1 MLIRTTKLT
10 LRTTYLLGIDVYL
23 FFLKKHFLEYAIVDI
38 ETTGGTPKHSKITE
52 IAIIITNGSKILDK
66 YETLINPECKIP
78 YNITRLTGIDDR
90 MVAEAPKFY
99 EVAKTIIEYLKGR
112 TFVAHNVNFDYGHVK
127 REYQDLGFEFFAD
140 KLCTVR
146 MSRKVFPGLPSYSLG
161 KLCKSL
167 GVELTR
173 HHRAMADTL
182 ATTEIFHMI
191 MEKDKEAQNVDILS
205 MRLGVDKLPKKPG
218 VYYFIDFDGN
228 IIYIGK
234 SISIKN
240 RVQSHLN
247 NYQTTKGLKIIEN
260 VCAIEYELTG
270 NETMA
275 LLYENMAIKTHKP
288 KHNRRQTKTKFP
300 FGIQINKENNYH
312 TLEVVSVNQN
322 TNTVLD
328 FSSRREAVSF
338 MKKAIDTYELCQ
350 KINGQEN
357 QNRVGSC
364 FRYQLHNCH
373 GACVQEEST
382 DDYNLRIERFEEKYG
397 MPNEDGIYVSKGRK
411 ASEKSFVI
419 LENGTLTGFG
429 FIPKKAPINL
439 GSLKLMS
446 EVFNPDKD
454 YQSVVKM
461 MRRNGNFEKVI

>member
-1 MLIRTTKLT
+1 M
-10 LRTTYLLGIDVYL
+10 
-23 FFLKKHFLEYAIVDI
+23 EYAIVDI
-38 ETTGGTPKHSKITE
+38 ETTGGTPINSKITE
-52 IAIIITNGSKILDK
+52 IAIIITDGQKVLEE
-66 YETLINPECKIP
+66 YETLINPECRIP
-78 YNITRLTGIDDR
+78 YNITRLTGIDDA
-90 MVAEAPKFY
+90 MVAGAPKFF
-99 EVAKTIIEYLKGR
+99 EVAKTILEYLKGR
-112 TFVAHNVNFDYGHVK
+112 TFVAHNVNFDYGHIK
-127 REYQDLGFEFFAD
+127 REYNDLGFEFSAS

-161 KLCKSL
+161 KLSKSL

-191 MEKDKEAQNVDILS
+191 MEKDKEAEALDVLS
-205 MRLGVDKLPKKPG
+205 MKLCVDKLPNKPG
-218 VYYFIDFDGN
+218 VYYFLDFDGN

-234 SISIKN
+234 SISIKK
-240 RVQSHLN
+240 RVQSHLS
-247 NYQTTKGLKIIEN
+247 NYKTPKGLKIIEN
-260 VCAIEYELTG
+260 VCTIEYELTG

-288 KHNRRQTKTKFP
+288 KHNRRQMKTKFP
-300 FGIQINKENNYH
+300 FGIQINKVTDYH
-312 TLEVVSVNQN
+312 ALEVVSVNQD
-322 TNTVLD
+322 TNTVMD
-328 FSSRREAVSF
+328 FTSRREAIGF
-338 MKKAIDTYELCQ
+338 MKKTIDDYELCQ
-350 KINGQEN
+350 KINGLEN

-373 GACVQEEST
+373 GACIQEEST
-382 DDYNLRIERFEEKYG
+382 DDYNLRIEKFEEKYG
-397 MPNEDGIYVSKGRK
+397 STNEDGIFISKGRK

-429 FIPKKAPINL
+429 FIPKKAQLNL

-454 YQSVVKM
+454 YQRVVKT
-461 MRRNGNFEKVI
+461 MRRNGNFEKVVIG